1 MISMPQEI
9 FNEGQ
14 GDDEF
19 RHRCLVR
26 QILRWRVTDREKAH
40 GFLYGWTDE
49 SGNYIKGWNERRPK
63 SILERDVRDQW
74 KKGNRGEN
82 GDWK

>member
-1 MISMPQEI
+1 MQKGI

-19 RHRCLVR
+19 RHQCLVR
-26 QILRWRVTDREKAH
+26 QVLRWRVTDRDLAH
-40 GFLYGWTDE
+40 QFLNGWTKN
-49 SGNYIKGWNERRPK
+49 GKWVAGWNERHPK
-63 SILERDVRDQW
+63 SILERDVREQW
-74 KKGNRGEN
+74 KRGNRGEN

>member
-1 MISMPQEI
+1 
-9 FNEGQ
+9 
-14 GDDEF
+14 
-19 RHRCLVR
+19 
-26 QILRWRVTDREKAH
+26 VTDREKAH

-49 SGNYIKGWNERRPK
+49 SGNYIRGWNERRPK
-63 SILERDVRDQW
+63 SILERDIRDQW

>member
-1 MISMPQEI
+1 MQQVI

-26 QILRWRVTDREKAH
+26 QVLRWRVTDRQYAHQFLNGWVEKD
-40 GFLYGWTDE
+40 GRWVP
-49 SGNYIKGWNERRPK
+49 GWNERHPK

-82 GDWK
+82 GEWK